1 MKIMVTRTAN
11 NFGKYQFP
19 EKLIPKTIIRNYLNM
34 EIPLYG
40 NGNNKRDW
48 IYVDDNV
55 RAILT
60 VLTKGKSGEIYNIS
74 SNNELSN
81 IEIVNQIFNIMNEK
95 GKIKYVSDR
104 PGHDVRYSINSEK
117 LLKLGWKPEY
127 NFEEA
132 LKLTVEWY
140 IKNKDWWTKL
150 IDKNN
155 NILSEEPWKINWN

>member
-1 MKIMVTRTAN
+1 
-11 NFGKYQFP
+11 
-19 EKLIPKTIIRNYLNM
+19 M

-48 IYVDDNV
+48 IYVNDNV
-55 RAILT
+55 RAILA
-60 VLTKGKSGEIYNIS
+60 VLSNGIYGEIYNIS

-81 IEIVNQIFNIMNEK
+81 IEIVNKIFDIMNKK

-104 PGHDVRYSINSEK
+104 PGHDVRYSINSKK
-117 LLKLGWKPEY
+117 LLGLGWRPEY

-140 IKNKDWWTKL
+140 INNKEWWTK
-150 IDKNN
+150 IINKDSTV
-155 NILSEEPWKINWN
+155 LSEEPWKINWS